1 MTQAHEQILNSLNEA
16 YAKDKCIE
24 NAKKLVEF
32 VNNELQN
39 EVIDIEYYRKN
50 DPTAIAF
57 GVVMLYSLISM
68 LLVFILGLLI
78 PETWI
83 TGPLKLILVVMV
95 VVVVVTTAFESRG
108 GKHGLYKFF
117 QKHLDTRLQIRKMLN
132 LYLQAKEQ
140 ISSHEKQIQG
150 QELIR
155 KYLDRKGNPI
165 DVEQF
170 KCENPKDIILVPFP
184 FTCGTNLGILCRAVL
199 MQKSILSPMMI
210 SLKNQTIESKLAQ
223 IEFEKNLPHDI
234 LQMID
239 SCATYNMQI
248 SGALYALIHELNISE
263 NTPDYGYIK
272 QFLEQEKWIN

>member
-1 MTQAHEQILNSLNEA
+1 
-16 YAKDKCIE
+16 
-24 NAKKLVEF
+24 
-32 VNNELQN
+32 
-39 EVIDIEYYRKN
+39 
-50 DPTAIAF
+50 
-57 GVVMLYSLISM
+57 MLYSLISM

-83 TGPLKLILVVMV
+83 TGPLRLILVVMV

-140 ISSHEKQIQG
+140 VRGHEEQIKEKELIGKYLSPCSDNNTAIQG
-150 QELIR
+150 ITESE
-155 KYLDRKGNPI
+155 YSA
-165 DVEQF
+165 
-170 KCENPKDIILVPFP
+170 
-184 FTCGTNLGILCRAVL
+184 NLGMLCRAVL

-239 SCATYNMQI
+239 SCTTYNMQI

>member
-57 GVVMLYSLISM
+57 GVVILYSLISM

-83 TGPLKLILVVMV
+83 TGPLRLILVVMV

-117 QKHLDTRLQIRKMLN
+117 QNHLDTTFSSLN
-132 LYLQAKEQ
+132 VGDKVK
-140 ISSHEKQIQG
+140 I
-150 QELIR
+150 
-155 KYLDRKGNPI
+155 
-165 DVEQF
+165 F
-170 KCENPKDIILVPFP
+170 KTK
-184 FTCGTNLGILCRAVL
+184 
-199 MQKSILSPMMI
+199 
-210 SLKNQTIESKLAQ
+210 
-223 IEFEKNLPHDI
+223 
-234 LQMID
+234 
-239 SCATYNMQI
+239 
-248 SGALYALIHELNISE
+248 
-263 NTPDYGYIK
+263 
-272 QFLEQEKWIN
+272 